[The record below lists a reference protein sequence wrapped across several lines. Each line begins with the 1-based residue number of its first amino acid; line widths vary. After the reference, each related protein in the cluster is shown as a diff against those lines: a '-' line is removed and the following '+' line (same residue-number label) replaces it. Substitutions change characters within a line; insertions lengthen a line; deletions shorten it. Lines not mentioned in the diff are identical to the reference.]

1 MTRRAWLPMLI
12 ALLVVAAALRTT
24 FFVGLIGWDDVE
36 YRESSARLLAGDPVP
51 RSLFGLRWGLTL
63 PLAAA
68 QALGGEGERAAAAVP
83 MLYSLLL
90 IGLAFVLGRRLAGER
105 AGLVAAAVLT
115 VLPLDVLAASDV
127 HADLPA
133 SAFLA
138 VAVYLALRGETDGP
152 RALAWFGLAGAALAM
167 ATLTKE
173 SSLALAV
180 VLVAW
185 GRWRGWPRAAVA
197 AAGAGFAGVLLAD
210 LAWMRWVTGDWLYR
224 VSPAVTRL
232 HREHMLMLEPSYTW
246 MLDYLEMLLHPA
258 SGRFGELGGVFY
270 LVLAATAVALRAGAP
285 AVREVAAWWGVLL
298 VALSLAPHDLTFT
311 RPLFFHFPRTL
322 QPLVMPFAL
331 TVGLGFAAA
340 RRTRSAPAVLV
351 VFAVACGLGLWAAHF
366 DYRQWAAVARQAAP
380 VIERAPRDVAI
391 VADPT
396 SAALLRSLLPGRR
409 ESIVT
414 TDGGAPAGS
423 ALVLRDPLFIASALH
438 HRRPVPAEV
447 LEPPARWE
455 RVAAFERPR
464 RPRLRAWLRAAPP
477 EAPPEV
483 ATLWRVGGGDR
494 RAGVAGPG
502 R

>member
-1 MTRRAWLPMLI
+1 MLGV
-12 ALLVVAAALRTT
+12 LLVAAVALRTA

-68 QALGGEGERAAAAVP
+68 QALGGEGEQVAAAVP

-90 IGLAFVLGRRLAGER
+90 IVLAFVLGRRLAGER
-105 AGLVAAAVLT
+105 TGLVAAAVLT

-133 SAFLA
+133 SALLA
-138 VAVYLALRGETDGP
+138 LAVYLALRGERDDARP
-152 RALAWFGLAGAALAM
+152 LAWFGLAGAAFAM

-185 GRWRGWPRAAVA
+185 GLWRGWPRAAAASVA
-197 AAGAGFAGVLLAD
+197 AGFAAVLLAD

-232 HREHMLMLEPSYTW
+232 HREHMVMLEPSYTW
-246 MLDYLEMLLHPA
+246 MLDYLRMLLDPA

-270 LVLAATAVALRAGAP
+270 LVLAATAVALRARMP
-285 AVREVAAWWGVLL
+285 AVREVTAWWAVLL
-298 VALSLAPHDLTFT
+298 AALSLAPHDLTFT

-322 QPLVMPFAL
+322 QPLAVPFAL
-331 TVGLGFAAA
+331 TIGLGFAAA
-340 RRTRSAPAVLV
+340 RRTRIAPAVLV
-351 VFAVACGLGLWAAHF
+351 GFALVCGVGLWAAHF

-380 VIERAPRDVAI
+380 VIERAPRNVAI

-396 SAALLRSLLPGRR
+396 SAALLRSLLPARR
-409 ESIVT
+409 DDIVT
-414 TDGGAPAGS
+414 TDGGAPDGA

-438 HRRPVPAEV
+438 HRRPVPPEV

-477 EAPPEV
+477 EAPAEV
-483 ATLWRVGGGDR
+483 ATLWRVGEDDR
-494 RAGVAGPG
+494 RADVAGA
-502 R
+502 RR